1 MKIKR
6 DFVTNSSSCSYIV
19 CIPDVELFIKKIEEK
34 NIISE
39 EIKESIRNRYGYGY
53 MFFGDDY
60 DSYNEFFEKIHK
72 IAEDEGY
79 VIMFN
84 ENGPDNKP
92 GYMNIAFDKNQIQKI
107 KRALEKI

>member
-34 NIISE
+34 NIISD
-39 EIKESIRNRYGYGY
+39 EIKKSIKNHYGY
-53 MFFGDDY
+53 MNFEDD
-60 DSYNEFFEKIHK
+60 DISYNEFFEKIHK
-72 IAEDEGY
+72 VAEAEGY

-84 ENGPDNKP
+84 ENGSENEPQ
-92 GYMNIAFDKNQIQKI
+92 YMNIAFDKKQI
-107 KRALEKI
+107 EKLKKVLKDF

>member
-34 NIISE
+34 NKISD
-39 EIKESIRNRYGYGY
+39 EIKEQIRNRYGY

-84 ENGPDNKP
+84 ENGPENEP
-92 GYMNIAFDKNQIQKI
+92 QYMNIAFDKNQIQKI
-107 KRALEKI
+107 KRALENI

>member
-19 CIPDVELFIKKIEEK
+19 CIPDIELFIKKIEEK
-34 NIISE
+34 NKISD
-39 EIKESIRNRYGYGY
+39 EIKEQIRNRYGY

-60 DSYNEFFEKIHK
+60 DSYHEFYEKIHSVAK
-72 IAEDEGY
+72 DEGY

-84 ENGPDNKP
+84 ENGPENEP
-92 GYMNIAFDKNQIQKI
+92 GYMNIAFDRKQIEKI
-107 KRALEKI
+107 KRALENI